1 MATVFHTLV
10 SIEEALELLDKQV
23 GGLKPLGVEK
33 IHVNQSLGRILAEN
47 LLAKT
52 SYPPFDRSTVDGY
65 AVKASDLFTATE
77 ENPVILEVVG
87 NAEVGVPFHGEVAR
101 GQCVEIATGS
111 PIPRGANAVV
121 MVEFTKKVG
130 DNKVMIF
137 RPVSPGENIAQ
148 TGSDVS
154 VGDMVLRKG
163 TVISPR
169 EIAVLT
175 SVGVTEIPVYRKVR
189 AAVFSTGNEVIP
201 CGQPLELGKIYDING
216 PTLTAMLT
224 ELGADAEFHGIIA
237 DDHQLLVEKI
247 GYAVKNGYD
256 LVITSGSTSAGFGD
270 MVYRVFSELS
280 GGRVLVHGLKIKPG
294 KPTALAVS
302 GNTILIGLPG
312 FPLSAMM
319 VFQKLVKPI
328 VEKLAGARP
337 RKSGTIT
344 AKLAFRVE
352 AGRGK
357 KEMIAVQAVVS
368 ENGVVA
374 YPLLGQSGSTYVLSV
389 ADGIVE
395 ADETREFFEEGE
407 TVEVSLLSE
416 KITPAELVIIGSHCP
431 GVDILLDQNWST
443 DSKVINVGSIGGWQ
457 AVKRGEADIAGTHLL
472 DEKTREYN
480 GFMMDRLGLRG
491 KVLLIRGYARKIGFV
506 TRQGNPLKVTSFE
519 DLLRE
524 DVMFV
529 NRVKGSGTRTY
540 LDIMLAEHGVHNP
553 YTRIRGYDY
562 EVRTHTA
569 VAAAV
574 MHGTADVGITLEAV
588 AKHYGLEFIPLAEE
602 IYDFVIPKQRF
613 SKPAVQK
620 FIETLA
626 SKPFQR
632 KLENTLPG
640 YRVLPDTGSVV
651 AD

>member
-357 KEMIAVQAVVS
+357 KEMIAVQ
-368 ENGVVA
+368 
-374 YPLLGQSGSTYVLSV
+374 
-389 ADGIVE
+389 
-395 ADETREFFEEGE
+395 
-407 TVEVSLLSE
+407 
-416 KITPAELVIIGSHCP
+416 
-431 GVDILLDQNWST
+431 
-443 DSKVINVGSIGGWQ
+443 
-457 AVKRGEADIAGTHLL
+457 
-472 DEKTREYN
+472 
-480 GFMMDRLGLRG
+480 
-491 KVLLIRGYARKIGFV
+491 
-506 TRQGNPLKVTSFE
+506 
-519 DLLRE
+519 
-524 DVMFV
+524 
-529 NRVKGSGTRTY
+529 
-540 LDIMLAEHGVHNP
+540 
-553 YTRIRGYDY
+553 
-562 EVRTHTA
+562 
-569 VAAAV
+569 
-574 MHGTADVGITLEAV
+574 
-588 AKHYGLEFIPLAEE
+588 
-602 IYDFVIPKQRF
+602 
-613 SKPAVQK
+613 
-620 FIETLA
+620 
-626 SKPFQR
+626 
-632 KLENTLPG
+632 
-640 YRVLPDTGSVV
+640 
-651 AD
+651 

>member
-357 KEMIAVQAVVS
+357 KEMIAVQTVVS

-529 NRVKGSGTRTY
+529 NRVKGSGIRTY

>member
-529 NRVKGSGTRTY
+529 NRVKGSGIRTY

>member
-1 MATVFHTLV
+1 
-10 SIEEALELLDKQV
+10 
-23 GGLKPLGVEK
+23 
-33 IHVNQSLGRILAEN
+33 
-47 LLAKT
+47 
-52 SYPPFDRSTVDGY
+52 
-65 AVKASDLFTATE
+65 
-77 ENPVILEVVG
+77 
-87 NAEVGVPFHGEVAR
+87 
-101 GQCVEIATGS
+101 
-111 PIPRGANAVV
+111 
-121 MVEFTKKVG
+121 
-130 DNKVMIF
+130 
-137 RPVSPGENIAQ
+137 
-148 TGSDVS
+148 
-154 VGDMVLRKG
+154 
-163 TVISPR
+163 
-169 EIAVLT
+169 
-175 SVGVTEIPVYRKVR
+175 
-189 AAVFSTGNEVIP
+189 
-201 CGQPLELGKIYDING
+201 
-216 PTLTAMLT
+216 
-224 ELGADAEFHGIIA
+224 
-237 DDHQLLVEKI
+237 
-247 GYAVKNGYD
+247 
-256 LVITSGSTSAGFGD
+256 
-270 MVYRVFSELS
+270 
-280 GGRVLVHGLKIKPG
+280 
-294 KPTALAVS
+294 
-302 GNTILIGLPG
+302 
-312 FPLSAMM
+312 
-319 VFQKLVKPI
+319 
-328 VEKLAGARP
+328 
-337 RKSGTIT
+337 
-344 AKLAFRVE
+344 
-352 AGRGK
+352 
-357 KEMIAVQAVVS
+357 VVS

-529 NRVKGSGTRTY
+529 NRVKGSGIRTY